1 MICCTGAHLL
11 PATGKLKKLPTM
23 ARAVNT
29 PARASRL
36 VREESDDK
44 VVCVI
49 NKHSLRKK
57 YPSFIKRMEGTKS
70 KKEEMRGHLCQINTW
85 YESLRW
91 HYPNQVKGRNGITL
105 PLSRFS
111 PTPLLNMNFV
121 HGLL

>member
-70 KKEEMRGHLCQINTW
+70 KKRRDAGA
-85 YESLRW
+85 SLS
-91 HYPNQVKGRNGITL
+91 NQYMV
-105 PLSRFS
+105 
-111 PTPLLNMNFV
+111 
-121 HGLL
+121 

>member
-1 MICCTGAHLL
+1 MLYRCTLL

-49 NKHSLRKK
+49 NKHSFHKK
-57 YPSFIKRMEGTKS
+57 NTPSFIKRMEGTKS
-70 KKEEMRGHLCQINTW
+70 KKRRDAGA
-85 YESLRW
+85 SLS
-91 HYPNQVKGRNGITL
+91 NQYML
-105 PLSRFS
+105 
-111 PTPLLNMNFV
+111 
-121 HGLL
+121 